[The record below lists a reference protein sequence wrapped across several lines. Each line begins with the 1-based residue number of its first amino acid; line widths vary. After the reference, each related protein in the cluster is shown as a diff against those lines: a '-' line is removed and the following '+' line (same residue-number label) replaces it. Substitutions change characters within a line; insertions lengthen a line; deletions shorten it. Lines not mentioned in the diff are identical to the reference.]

1 MKACHLNPLLPS
13 EVVPIL
19 QQLFKIKEN
28 GIIQDEISLSFPIS
42 SSSSSISPMNQSTPH
57 SSTPH
62 SSTPHNTPHNLY
74 NIDYNKNQSTPHNL
88 YNIDYTNFHFLG
100 APLDTVTACG
110 IADGIL
116 DPSTRVNSRFF
127 SILLFVWIIWWINFM
142 ELHFFFLN
150 I

>member
-42 SSSSSISPMNQSTPH
+42 SSSSSSSISPMNQSTPH

-62 SSTPHNTPHNLY
+62 NTPHSLY

-100 APLDTVTACG
+100 APLDSVTACG

-116 DPSTRVNSRFF
+116 DPSTQVNSRIICVFF
-127 SILLFVWIIWWINFM
+127 WSHFVIFFM
-142 ELHFFFLN
+142 EL
-150 I
+150 